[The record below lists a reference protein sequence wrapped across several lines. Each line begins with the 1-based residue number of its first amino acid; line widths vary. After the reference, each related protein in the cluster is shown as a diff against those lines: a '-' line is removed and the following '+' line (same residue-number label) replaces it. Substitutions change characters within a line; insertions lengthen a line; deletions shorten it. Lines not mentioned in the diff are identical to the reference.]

1 MRRRQV
7 CRDTDDEQS
16 VEKTTPRRMRVMF
29 KAVVK
34 RWCLEN
40 NGMLSATF
48 GQEVPKAATAKQ
60 KAYVTAW
67 QPLTFLPDA
76 VRKALQWQQY

>member
-7 CRDTDDEQS
+7 WHDTNDDQP
-16 VEKTTPRRMRVMF
+16 VEVTTPRRRRMTF

-40 NGMLSATF
+40 RMLMLNRTLSATF
-48 GQEVPKAATAKQ
+48 GQEVSTVANAKTGGESIHDGIRD
-60 KAYVTAW
+60 V
-67 QPLTFLPDA
+67 
-76 VRKALQWQQY
+76 